1 MERNYFKRIASAF
14 LSVML
19 VLTSVSIAPAA
30 QVSDTVQTQSVST
43 RKYANIVVFVD
54 FKDTTHE
61 HEKTELGKC
70 YKEDPKITEYF
81 EGMRSTQERLSSMFL
96 TFLMGSLMSR
106 ILFHSMTVRIIR

>member
-1 MERNYFKRIASAF
+1 
-14 LSVML
+14 ML

-61 HEKTELGKC
+61 HEKLN
-70 YKEDPKITEYF
+70 
-81 EGMRSTQERLSSMFL
+81 
-96 TFLMGSLMSR
+96 
-106 ILFHSMTVRIIR
+106 

>member
-54 FKDTTHE
+54 FKGSVIR
-61 HEKTELGKC
+61 KTLKSQN
-70 YKEDPKITEYF
+70 ISR
-81 EGMRSTQERLSSMFL
+81 GMRSTQERLSSMFL

>member
-1 MERNYFKRIASAF
+1 MERDYFKRIASAF

-70 YKEDPKITEYF
+70 YKEDPK
-81 EGMRSTQERLSSMFL
+81 MRSTQERLSSMFL